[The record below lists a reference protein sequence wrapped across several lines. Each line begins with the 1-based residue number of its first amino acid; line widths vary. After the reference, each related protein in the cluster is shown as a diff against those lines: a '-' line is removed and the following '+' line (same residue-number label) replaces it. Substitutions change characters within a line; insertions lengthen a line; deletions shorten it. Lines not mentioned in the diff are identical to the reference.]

1 MKLTSDDA
9 YYALNQVIDAANWLE
24 ISLSNAKR
32 LLERE
37 DLPGPHER
45 FDLAADAA
53 DAAEADLS
61 IAGDVGQRIQ
71 LVVDTLEK
79 LGDELPNE

>member
-9 YYALNQVIDAANWLE
+9 YYALNQVIDAANLLE

-32 LLERE
+32 LLESE
-37 DLPGPHER
+37 GLPGPHER

-53 DAAEADLS
+53 DGVEADLS

-71 LVVDTLEK
+71 LVVDTLEE

>member
-9 YYALNQVIDAANWLE
+9 YYALSQIVDAANWLE
-24 ISLSNAKR
+24 ISLNNAKR

-45 FDLAADAA
+45 FERAADAA

-61 IAGDVGQRIQ
+61 IAGDVGQRIST
-71 LVVDTLEK
+71 VVDTLEE
-79 LGDELPNE
+79 LGDELPND